1 MRGAAFLLAL
11 LAVQAALPY
20 LPVSSAPTILS
31 PGARVSVY
39 IPAASNVSL
48 IMPNGTIIPLTPH
61 PPDFASWSNLTL
73 LINTSSL
80 PLGEYRVVWPDG
92 GYSFVLDGIE
102 VGLESVGKDGR
113 RFVVRT
119 LSELT
124 GSPLSAEVTIFHL
137 NGTLNLSSSPYGRT
151 KPFTLPPG
159 NYTLRI
165 VAVSGN
171 LTGELT
177 RDVSVP
183 AGKGKGGEKEGS
195 KPGSKSGHRLKLERK
210 VYFPGEEV
218 ILRIP
223 PPPPG
228 RVVVVY
234 PDNSSRSL
242 QPERSKHDWVVRI
255 PLNSS
260 VMLGRYEIRVDNE
273 SIYFYVD
280 HYELNASYE
289 DGLVR
294 GRVSF
299 YFVPPEEVLY
309 RFSSGKRGRVRVVNG
324 TFVIP
329 VPSGERE
336 VELRCGNAVLTL
348 TLVERRVELERKV
361 YFPGDVVVVRST
373 FEPVNGTLI
382 DPSGREVRLRFERA
396 GDHWEARYALN
407 SSVLI
412 GNYSVEVDGI
422 RLSFVVDSY
431 QFELSYEPG
440 KGIMG
445 RVEYQVLPPSEIS
458 YSVEGLKGNASV
470 VNGTFVIPVTLSRG
484 EHRVVLGA
492 WGRDFVLVISV
503 NVNVSPGSPAEIDQ
517 TRGKTWKVIAYDP
530 VSRTLVIGLLS
541 HHEVKGIP
549 LPSKGVKALRKI
561 EKHVG
566 DLIFSQYELPADP
579 EMLRRFRI
587 PEDVLNTKVWV
598 KRVNETLVRLRVE
611 NKLEVWYRF
620 SVKIPPGYRVKEIV
634 RADGKRIVNDLRV
647 NRTTGEVIGELRWYV
662 ENGVLYFF
670 DDPIYGYDVTLVP
683 PAPNESLAIEEVEAG
698 QISAIVFPYSQGDD
712 YWTIQ
717 SHDHAGR
724 SGDGFAN
731 DIDADAGSK
740 IAIRYTTP
748 GGTRQYGNDGY
759 LYQTGD
765 YTLTQLSR
773 ENVTINTVPNG
784 VLESVIITNMSTD
797 WSGYELEIVKKTI
810 IRDNN
815 RWFATIY
822 YLRNPTSSTYT
833 GLRFF
838 QGMDWNFAGSF
849 WGDDAYYDAAND
861 VVYGYDTNAP
871 SGDIQYGGFRA
882 EQASVAHDVNRY
894 GNMWLDIYYNS
905 LNNDDYYS
913 GDAGTALAW
922 DRVSL
927 GPGEI
932 WVIPVIWG
940 LGYTEDDMLQQ
951 ISDGLSRLH
960 DTGIE
965 SIDFP
970 ENGSR
975 INPHVTPSLWVN
987 ATAAL
992 YGLVDAL
999 DTPVRLTVEKVGG
1012 GYYYTETTQ
1021 VSLAVP
1027 HQERANVSF
1036 LLDVSSLTPG
1046 AYEITVET
1054 QLPSD
1059 QNTSNDAKTIVIY
1072 ITSFSVGPDQEET
1085 VYPGS
1090 EASYNV
1096 TASNYDEATRFD
1108 VSIVNS
1114 TRNWPTELY
1123 YGSSLVA
1130 EDSDGDGAWDFVASG
1145 YDTNG
1150 NGLPDLYLP
1159 LGETNVTVVK
1169 IVPSTAPLGE
1179 LDLTA
1184 LNFSKIGD
1192 PSVHDEVSL
1201 YTRTVYPQAEGKQ
1214 FYLHGDAQH
1223 TMNTTTPTVSS
1234 SYTIIDANSL
1244 DSWAQRPPFAAS
1256 FTLTGEVVVN
1266 LYLASS
1272 YYSTHDLV
1280 VGLLYTD
1287 GATVYS
1293 VGSSTTS
1300 VYLSSTPTL
1309 VTLTIPLDSTIEVPQ
1324 GYYLVLRIE
1333 NQGTSYPLY
1342 VYHDSSRPSRVEVST
1357 TTYVRVDQASSDGEI
1372 YSPGDTITID
1382 AKVSDPIGAYDISEV
1397 RITVYNP
1404 DETVYLTDTM
1414 TLTSEDPST
1423 PPLWRTYTY
1432 SFSLT
1437 DYGAYRVEV
1446 RAFETNGVS
1455 SSYNLTVYVG
1465 WQLVGRVYEDFGVLG
1480 SLDSSDRGIPNVR
1493 VLLYNDTNGNGIL
1506 DYPDRI
1512 IDYDV
1517 TDSSGYYSL
1526 RAIVNGRVFVAV
1538 DSLTVISTSGLNPG
1552 HGWDE
1557 VWAEQTFQREWDGA
1571 SWVLQPKFGG
1581 RDPTVD
1587 DMEGGAREHYVAVE
1601 PSYYSGQSLD
1611 FGFSFEVVVNTL
1623 DRASSGL
1630 RPVGEVFKIPNVGS
1644 SWKEVFT
1651 HNFYEDPVVVCTY
1664 NLPSS
1669 SDREAV
1675 VRLKDVG
1682 HHSFYVRVQNPGGS
1696 AVTPSDVYCIVMESG
1711 SWELDDGRPVEAYKV
1726 ISDGTNSDGDWSVS
1740 AMEHVPY
1747 SHAYTQ
1753 PVVLGQVMSYND
1765 SRWSV
1770 FWDCNG
1776 VRTNPPDASN
1786 LYVGKHVGEDPD
1798 TVRSSEVLGYIVVEA
1813 GNGTTG
1819 GLRYTAQLG
1828 PDTVMGVGNSPP
1840 YTYTL
1845 DGTYSVGVATLSA
1858 MDGVNGGWAVF
1869 YGSDPITTEMHL
1881 AIDEDTLSDTER
1893 WHTDEQVA
1901 YWAFESEGIIWGRTD
1916 SERYAQGSLRQ
1927 FFANAN
1933 ALAGIQRSYFV
1944 MMVDPNVPYA
1954 QSWRIS
1960 VNSTLGPLPA
1970 LNDPSGTV
1978 LNGTVYNQ
1986 DMTVRDSNAG
1996 TAGSTGTVGTGP
2008 DGIVSTGDECIL
2020 PGVEKPEIEVYGG
2033 GLSGVGIAVNA
2044 SNTWVYGLSIFGFS
2058 SLDGSIYVNGS
2069 HSLTNVSLSG
2079 LLVGLTSSGEDP
2091 SAHGLKRN
2099 ELHGLVVEAGG
2110 SPEVILR
2117 DSLIGYNGYSGA
2129 VFRGGTLSGTIYRV
2143 ESFENGVVSGSE
2155 DGISLVGAGGL
2166 EVNCSY
2172 LHDNAAYGLDALPSP
2187 GDLVI
2192 VNSNLT
2198 GNGVTGLNGED
2209 GGLRI
2214 TGNNSVVNATV
2225 ISGNGG
2231 PGVVIANWTDGVHVS
2246 LNNSILVNAI
2256 FSNGEVGIDLDAT
2269 HSSTN
2274 PVGDNVTLNDGLL
2287 DPSQPNQGLDYPVIV
2302 SYSYD
2307 PVSDTLSV
2315 SGYINR
2321 EDAYSGSSTFAGARV
2336 LIYLVRNLN
2345 GGDDLAGNNY
2355 SGDSELSTNYGEG
2368 WIYLGSLISDSNG
2381 EFSGTL
2387 DLSGLPDWAKPDSGT
2402 YLSAIT
2408 FEEGVGTS
2416 EFGPSVASKPISVS
2430 VKKSMEPSGDCTLD
2444 VSLTVSNL
2452 NPWITV
2458 TKVYDVLPEGMTL
2471 VSYSSPP
2478 SGSSGN
2484 VYWWSV
2490 TLGPEGTPEGTKT
2503 ITYTMASVDC
2513 GTTDFNLSEAQ
2524 VVGIDPPAPEVNV
2537 NVSDYLDV
2545 RFHADGSYEVL
2556 DHWGFITA
2564 MNPTNDTVSDLRIYL
2579 DAPGYTFYPD
2589 YPVPSNAPVDPPLRA
2604 PSLPPGDYVRWR
2616 FEGPRDQQP
2625 PITLEEELFPD
2636 LVRCGERRRVTLHIK
2651 LTALAPVEG
2660 VRLVKPL
2667 GWLAGASASASS
2679 GSVDVAGGEIRWVL
2693 GPMGRGESA
2702 DLYLRGWVSPSASLH
2717 LPDARVTVNSS
2728 APPLLDGL
2736 LGVRFTGPA
2745 SVNIEKERIDGGYEL
2760 EVSFVNAAGDLTYRL
2775 TSVCVYEGDPS
2786 SGRLVFCEEPGTLV
2800 GPGGSWASSPH
2811 KDEPSTEP
2819 PAYYAVANFTGV
2831 AEVSGTYSLMHRVGG
2846 GFEQGATLV
2855 EPVLRCEMGAPGGTA
2870 GGGGE
2875 GEGEVPPRPG
2885 LTTVTGVPGRVGEKM
2900 PPKAKEGKERPR
2912 PPEVTETLGVSAEVP
2927 EKLGLTKV
2935 CQPAEVEVGGLVK
2948 CVVTVTNEGNVTAR
2962 DLEIVD
2968 IPNGLRILNRRV
2980 LKGQPIIWRIPR
2992 LDPGQEVSF
3001 EAIFQAMREGIL
3013 VNTARM
3019 GNLTASFRVKALPA
3033 ERHIS
3038 LQKMGIYLGRG
3049 EVEYVIRVRGPVGL
3063 QLVDTLPEEADL
3075 LEVWS
3080 PQEVRWAHEGRT
3092 LRIWVDGGSAVVFV
3106 RVHIPLWKWGVSLK
3120 NRVEVPGGPFASS
3133 SVLTWPVSRESMIGF
3148 LLTPAS
3154 LLILLLLF
3162 VRRRRAMLVDY
3173 LSLTELLLSGI
3184 KPSHGL
3190 AVTEATAS
3198 KAMSDPVLAPVMKE
3212 LLSTGSLHIREIGEA
3227 ASIRALELA
3236 VKSGMDVR
3244 DVAEMLALL
3253 GVGEELVESVRR
3265 V

>member
-11 LAVQAALPY
+11 LAVQAVLPY
-20 LPVSSAPTILS
+20 LPVSSAPVILS
-31 PGARVSVY
+31 PETQVDIY
-39 IPAASNVSL
+39 IPEASNVSL
-48 IMPNGTIIPLTPH
+48 IMPNGTAIPLTPY
-61 PPDFASWSNLTL
+61 PPDFASWSNWTL
-73 LINTSSL
+73 FINTSSL
-80 PLGEYRVVWPDG
+80 PLGEYRVAWPDG
-92 GYSFVLDGIE
+92 GYSFVLDRIRI
-102 VGLESVGKDGR
+102 GLEAIGKDGR
-113 RFVVRT
+113 RFIIRT
-119 LSELT
+119 QSELT
-124 GSPLSAEVTIFHL
+124 GSPLSAEVTIFHP
-137 NGTLNLSSSPYGRT
+137 NGTLNLSSNFHGYT
-151 KPFTLPPG
+151 KPFALPAG
-159 NYTLRI
+159 SYTLRI
-165 VAVSGN
+165 VAVRGN
-171 LTGELT
+171 LTGELV
-177 RDVSVP
+177 RDVSIP
-183 AGKGKGGEKEGS
+183 EGKGEGRGP
-195 KPGSKSGHRLKLERK
+195 KPELKLELERE

-218 ILRIP
+218 IF
-223 PPPPG
+223 
-228 RVVVVY
+228 RVPSPHPEGIELVY
-234 PDNSSRSL
+234 PDNSSRPL
-242 QPERSKHDWVVRI
+242 QLERSKHGWVARI

-260 VMLGRYEIRVDNE
+260 VMLGRYEIRIGNE
-273 SIYFYVD
+273 SIAFYVD
-280 HYELNASYE
+280 HYELDASYE

-309 RFSSGKRGRVRVVNG
+309 RFSSGKRGRAKVLNG

-329 VPSGERE
+329 VPPGEKE
-336 VELRCGNAVLTL
+336 VELRCGNAALTL
-348 TLVERRVELERKV
+348 TLIERRVELEREV

-373 FEPVNGTLI
+373 FEPVNATLI
-382 DPSGREVRLRFERA
+382 DPSGREVRLKFERA
-396 GDHWEARYALN
+396 GDHWESRYALD

-431 QFELSYEPG
+431 QFELSYEPDT
-440 KGIMG
+440 GILG
-445 RVEYQVLPPSEIS
+445 RVEYQILPPSEIS
-458 YSVEGLKGNASV
+458 YSAEGLEGNASV
-470 VNGTFVIPVTLSRG
+470 VNGTFVIPVTLSEG
-484 EHRVVLGA
+484 EHEIVLSA
-492 WGRDFVLVISV
+492 WGRDFTLTLTVSADVSV
-503 NVNVSPGSPAEIDQ
+503 GVGTPAETGQAEGEVEEI
-517 TRGKTWKVIAYDP
+517 VAYDP
-530 VSRTLVIGLLS
+530 VSRTLVVRLRP
-541 HHEVKGIP
+541 HHEKEKVKSVPIPFKGI
-549 LPSKGVKALRKI
+549 KALKKI
-561 EKHVG
+561 LKRVG
-566 DLIFSQYELPADP
+566 DLIFSEYELPADP
-579 EMLRRFRI
+579 ETLRRFRI
-587 PEDVLNTKVWV
+587 PEDVLNTKVRV
-598 KRVNETLVRLRVE
+598 ERVNETLIRLRVE
-611 NKLEVWYRF
+611 NKLEIWYRF

-634 RADGKRIVNDLRV
+634 RADGKRIVNDVRV
-647 NRTTGEVIGELRWYV
+647 NRTTGRAEGQLRWYM
-662 ENGVLYFF
+662 EDGVLYFF

-698 QISAIVFPYSQGDD
+698 QISAIVFPYSKGDD
-712 YWTIQ
+712 SWTIQ

-724 SGDGFAN
+724 SEDGFAN

-759 LYQTGD
+759 RYQTGD
-765 YTLTQLSR
+765 TLTQLSR

-784 VLESVIITNMSTD
+784 ILESVIITNMSTD

-815 RWFATIY
+815 RWFATVY

-833 GLRFF
+833 SLRFF

-849 WGDDAYYDAAND
+849 WGDDAYYDNNND

-871 SGDIQYGGFRA
+871 GGDIQYGGFRA
-882 EQASVAHDVNRY
+882 EQTSVAHDVNSY
-894 GNMWLDIYYNS
+894 GGMWSDIYYNS
-905 LNNDDYYS
+905 LNNDDYFS

-922 DRVSL
+922 DRDSL
-927 GPGEI
+927 EPGDV

-940 LGYTEDDMLQQ
+940 LGYSEEDMFQQ
-951 ISDGLSRLH
+951 IFDGLSRLH
-960 DTGIE
+960 DTGIKR
-965 SIDFP
+965 IDFP
-970 ENGSR
+970 ENESR

-999 DTPVRLTVEKVGG
+999 DTPVRLTVEKVGE

-1027 HQERANVSF
+1027 HQETANVSF
-1036 LLDVSSLTPG
+1036 LLDISSLTPG
-1046 AYEITVET
+1046 TYEITVET

-1059 QNTSNDAKTIVIY
+1059 QNTSNDAKTIVVY

-1090 EASYNV
+1090 KASYNV

-1108 VSIVNS
+1108 VSIINS
-1114 TRNWPTELY
+1114 TDGWPTELY

-1145 YDTNG
+1145 HDTNG
-1150 NGLPDLYLP
+1150 NGLPDIYLP

-1201 YTRTVYPQAEGKQ
+1201 YTRTASPQAEGKQ

-1223 TMNTTTPTVSS
+1223 TMNTTAPTVSS

-1244 DSWAQRPPFAAS
+1244 DSWVQRPSFAAP

-1272 YYSTHDLV
+1272 YYSLHDLV

-1293 VGSSTTS
+1293 VGSATTS
-1300 VYLSSTPTL
+1300 VYLSSTPAS
-1309 VTLTIPLDSTIEVPQ
+1309 VTLTIPLDSTIEVPE

-1333 NQGTSYPLY
+1333 NQGTYYPLY
-1342 VYHDSSRPSRVEVST
+1342 VYHDGSRPSRVEVST
-1357 TTYVRVDQASSDGEI
+1357 TTYVRVDQASSDREI

-1423 PPLWRTYTY
+1423 PPLWRIYTY

-1480 SLDSSDRGIPNVR
+1480 SLDSGDRGIPNVR
-1493 VLLYNDTNGNGIL
+1493 VLLYNDTNGNGVL
-1506 DYPDRI
+1506 DYQDRI

-1526 RAIVNGRVFVAV
+1526 HAIVNGRVFVVV

-1552 HGWDE
+1552 HAWDE

-1601 PSYYSGQSLD
+1601 PPYYSGQSLD
-1611 FGFSFEVVVNTL
+1611 FGFSFEVVVNNL

-1630 RPVGEVFKIPNVGS
+1630 RPIGEAFKIPDVGS

-1711 SWELDDGRPVEAYKV
+1711 SWELDDGRPVEAHKV
-1726 ISDGTNSDGDWSVS
+1726 VSDGTNARRKWDMSL
-1740 AMEHVPY
+1740 MEHASYNWSY
-1747 SHAYTQ
+1747 SN
-1753 PVVLGQVMSYND
+1753 PVVLGQVMSFND
-1765 SRWSV
+1765 NRWSV

-1776 VRTNPPDASN
+1776 TRDDPPDSSN
-1786 LYVGKHVGEDPD
+1786 LFVGKHVGEDYD
-1798 TVRSSEVLGYIVVEA
+1798 TLREDEVLGYIVVEA

-1819 GLRYTAQLG
+1819 GMRYTAQLG
-1828 PDTVMGVGNSPP
+1828 PNRIEGVGDSPP
-1840 YTYTL
+1840 YFYTL
-1845 DGTYSVGVATLSA
+1845 DGEYYIAVASISG
-1858 MDGVNGGWAVF
+1858 MKGGNGGWAVL
-1869 YGSDPITTEMHL
+1869 YGPDPVSTEINL
-1881 AIDEDTLSDTER
+1881 AIDEDTIRDSER
-1893 WHTDEQVA
+1893 SHIGEQVA

-1927 FFANAN
+1927 FLANAN

-1960 VNSTLGPLPA
+1960 VNSTLGSLPA

-2058 SLDGSIYVNGS
+2058 SLDGSVYVNGS
-2069 HSLTNVSLSG
+2069 HSLMNVSLSG

-2091 SAHGLKRN
+2091 SAHGLERN

-2110 SPEVILR
+2110 SPEVMLR
-2117 DSLIGYNGYSGA
+2117 DSLLGYNGYSGA
-2129 VFRGGTLSGTIYRV
+2129 VFRGGTLSGTVYRV

-2155 DGISLVGAGGL
+2155 DGISLAGAGDL

-2198 GNGVTGLNGED
+2198 SNGVTGLNGED

-2225 ISGNGG
+2225 ISGNRG

-2321 EDAYSGSSTFAGARV
+2321 EDAYSGSSTFAGAKV

-2355 SGDSELSTNYGEG
+2355 SGDSELATSYGEG
-2368 WIYLGSLISDSNG
+2368 WIYLGSLTSDSSG

-2408 FEEGVGTS
+2408 FKEEVGTS
-2416 EFGPSVASKPISVS
+2416 EFGPSVTSNPISVS

-2471 VSYSSPP
+2471 LSYSSPP

-2513 GTTDFNLSEAQ
+2513 GTTDFDLSEAQ
-2524 VVGIDPPAPEVNV
+2524 MVGIDPPAHEVNV
-2537 NVSDYLDV
+2537 NVSEYLDV
-2545 RFHADGSYEVL
+2545 RFHADGSHEVL

-2564 MNPTNDTVSDLRIYL
+2564 INPTNDTVSDLRIYL
-2579 DAPGYTFYPD
+2579 DAPDYAFYPD
-2589 YPVPSNAPVDPPLRA
+2589 YPEPSNAPVDPPLRA

-2625 PITLEEELFPD
+2625 PITLEEELFPTK
-2636 LVRCGERRRVTLHIK
+2636 VRCGERRRVTLHIR
-2651 LTALAPVEG
+2651 LTALAPVVG

-2693 GPMGRGESA
+2693 GPMERGESA
-2702 DLYLRGWVSPSASLH
+2702 DLYLRGWVSPSASLR

-2728 APPLLDGL
+2728 APPILNGL

-2760 EVSFVNAAGDLTYRL
+2760 KVSFVNAAGDLTYRL

-2786 SGRLVFCEEPGTLV
+2786 SGRLVFCEEPDTLLA
-2800 GPGGSWASSPH
+2800 PGGSWISSPH
-2811 KDEPSTEP
+2811 EDEPSTEP

-2831 AEVSGTYSLMHRVGG
+2831 AEVSGIYSLMHRVGG
-2846 GFEQGATLV
+2846 GFEPGATLV

-2870 GGGGE
+2870 GGGGGGE
-2875 GEGEVPPRPG
+2875 GEGEVPPGPG
-2885 LTTVTGVPGRVGEKM
+2885 PTTVTGVPGRVGERV
-2900 PPKAKEGKERPR
+2900 PPEGGKGERPR
-2912 PPEVTETLGVSAEVP
+2912 PPEITEILGVSAEVP
-2927 EKLGLTKV
+2927 EKLGLRKI

-2948 CVVTVTNEGNVTAR
+2948 CKVTVTNEGNVTAR

-2968 IPNGLRILNRRV
+2968 TPDGLRILKRRAP
-2980 LKGQPIIWRIPR
+2980 KGQPIIWRVPR

-3001 EAIFQAMREGIL
+3001 EAIFQATREGIL
-3013 VNTARM
+3013 VNTVRM

-3063 QLVDTLPEEADL
+3063 QIIDTLPEEADL

-3080 PQEVRWAHEGRT
+3080 PQEVRWVQEGRT
-3092 LRIWVDGGSAVVFV
+3092 LRIWVEGGSAVVFV
-3106 RVHIPLWKWGVSLK
+3106 RVHIPLWKWGVSLT

-3148 LLTPAS
+3148 LLAPAS

-3162 VRRRRAMLVDY
+3162 ARRRGAMLIDY

-3184 KPSHGL
+3184 RPSHGL
-3190 AVTEATAS
+3190 AVTEATVS
-3198 KAMSDPVLAPVMKE
+3198 KAMDDPVLAPIMEE
-3212 LLSTGSLHIREIGEA
+3212 LISSGSLHIKEIGEA

-3236 VKSGMDVR
+3236 MKTDLDVR
-3244 DVAEMLALL
+3244 DVAEMLAIL
-3253 GVGEELVESVRR
+3253 GEEREFVRPIER
-3265 V
+3265 E